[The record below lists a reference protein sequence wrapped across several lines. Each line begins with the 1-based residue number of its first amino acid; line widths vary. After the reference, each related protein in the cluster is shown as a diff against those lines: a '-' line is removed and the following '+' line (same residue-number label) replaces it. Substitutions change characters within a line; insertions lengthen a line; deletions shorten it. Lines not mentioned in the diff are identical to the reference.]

1 MNNNIMLI
9 GFMGTGKS
17 TVSKSLSMITRYV
30 EIDLDDYIEKKQNR
44 TINEI
49 FAEDGESEFRKI
61 ETLCL
66 GEVCSRDELIIS
78 CGGGTV
84 IKDENVEMMKKSG
97 KIVLLT
103 ARPETIY
110 NRVKDSTNRPILN
123 GNMNVEYIEGLMKK
137 REEFYLRTADIIIET
152 DDKSAEEISR
162 EILEKIKKNG

>member
-1 MNNNIMLI
+1 MKNNIMLI

-17 TVSKSLSMITRYV
+17 TVSKSLSMCTQYV
-30 EIDLDDYIEKKQNR
+30 EIDLDDYIEKKQNK

-49 FAEDGESEFRKI
+49 FAEGGEAEFRNI

-66 GEVCSRDELIIS
+66 DEVCSRDELIIS

-84 IKDENVEMMKKSG
+84 IKDENVEIMKNSG

-103 ARPETIY
+103 AKPETIY
-110 NRVKDSTNRPILN
+110 ERVKDSTNRPILN
-123 GNMNVEYIEGLMKK
+123 GNMNVEYIRELMKK
-137 REEFYLRTADIIIET
+137 REAFYLRVADIIIET
-152 DDKSAEEISR
+152 DDKGADEISR